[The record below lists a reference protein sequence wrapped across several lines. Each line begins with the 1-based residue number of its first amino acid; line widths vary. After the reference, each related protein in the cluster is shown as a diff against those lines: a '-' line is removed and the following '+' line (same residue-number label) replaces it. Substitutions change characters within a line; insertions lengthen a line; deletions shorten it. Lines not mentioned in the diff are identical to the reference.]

1 MKKFLKGG
9 FWAMELLFIYA
20 VVFGTFIL
28 VFILSG
34 RSGSRLEE
42 LDEKIKNLQ
51 EKILVV
57 TSSDIPTKDVK
68 EVLGS
73 VTGISKS
80 ASTEAGFTR
89 AEREAM
95 AAVMRRGLVIG
106 ANAIVDLRMTTGSY
120 EQQGTKWMVTRVVYN
135 GTAVRV

>member
-1 MKKFLKGG
+1 VDTFIGILVIFGILFFFWFLMRK
-9 FWAMELLFIYA
+9 WALIKTARADEQITAMEDK
-20 VVFGTFIL
+20 V
-28 VFILSG
+28 
-34 RSGSRLEE
+34 
-42 LDEKIKNLQ
+42 
-51 EKILVV
+51 LVV

-95 AAVMRRGLVIG
+95 AAVMRRGLAIG

-135 GTAVRV
+135 GTAVKI